1 VAGWVVE
8 LGDVVFRLLGPLEV
22 VVEGRMVAVG
32 GPRPRGLLALLLT
45 AGGVVSEDGLVDGL
59 WGEEPPA
66 SARKTVQS
74 HLSRLRTALGP
85 AGERLVR
92 VPGRYRVEVRAG
104 ELDVQRV
111 EALRAAHRGGRH
123 GPLGRQL
130 AG

>member
-92 VPGRYRVEVRAG
+92 VPGGYRVEVRAG